1 MYTQVRLF
9 FKYTDSIDIMVV
21 KAPDPTYLI
30 EQLKLLVHNPEALNH
45 EDAHLLIQQLEML
58 IQKPKTANHDL
69 SQRSEIQRLARQVSV
84 ALETPQESMQRIM
97 FTQLPLVTT
106 RISND
111 FDIFATLTRGG
122 DDADPV
128 PLSDLVQASG
138 LDKSLVSTLMDYHC
152 YQGAAVEPRQGYYT
166 PTRLTY
172 SLLDPMVVKAITS
185 WHDIVGPA
193 YGALHR
199 LLKTGPDKSGQKT
212 AFQVGQYT
220 TESFYDWLESRPE
233 QHSAFYGYM
242 AANHVI
248 TGKWVDVVH
257 FDEEIAHEAHE
268 NEAVFVDIGGGDGSQ
283 CIEVQKVHRLGG
295 RIILQDRA
303 AVIEKAESTREAG
316 VETVVYDFFTEQP
329 VKGARAYFFQFVLLN
344 WDEDECVRILASQVP
359 AMGPES
365 VLMIVDYVQGH
376 RWENKSGP
384 LEPDLYTPA
393 TALAARACHDAKGR
407 SRADYRNML
416 ERAGLELKD
425 IRVFTSFGQAV
436 IMAKKP

>member
-1 MYTQVRLF
+1 
-9 FKYTDSIDIMVV
+9 MVPV
-21 KAPDPTYLI
+21 APDPTYLI
-30 EQLKLLVHNPEALNH
+30 EQLKLLAKNPETLSH
-45 EDAHLLIQQLEML
+45 EDTHLLIKQLKL
-58 IQKPKTANHDL
+58 LVLKCGAANHDV
-69 SQRSEIQRLARQVSV
+69 SHRSEIQRLARLVSV

-97 FTQLPLVTT
+97 FTHLPLVTA

-111 FDIFATLTRGG
+111 FDIFATLTKG

-128 PLSDLVQASG
+128 ALSDLVKASG
-138 LDKSLVSTLMDYHC
+138 LDKNLVSTIMDYHC
-152 YQGAAVEPRQGYYT
+152 YQGAAVEPRQGFYA

-172 SLLDPMVVKAITS
+172 SLLDPMVVKATTS

-199 LLKTGPDKSGQKT
+199 LLKSGPEESGQKT
-212 AFQVGQYT
+212 AFQVGQHT

-242 AANHVI
+242 AANHAV
-248 TGKWVDVVH
+248 TTKWVDVVR
-257 FDEEIAHEAHE
+257 FDEEIAHNAHE

-283 CIEVQKVHRLGG
+283 SIEVQKAHKLGG
-295 RIILQDRA
+295 RIVMQDRA
-303 AVIEKAESTREAG
+303 AVIDKAAKAREAG
-316 VETVVYDFFTEQP
+316 VETMVYDFFTEQP
-329 VKGARAYFFQFVLLN
+329 VKGARAYFIQFILLN
-344 WDEDECVRILASQVP
+344 WDDGDCVRILASQVP

-376 RWENKSGP
+376 RWENKGGL

-407 SRADYRNML
+407 SRADYCDLL
-416 ERAGLELKD
+416 ERAGLELKE
-425 IRVFTSFGQAV
+425 IRVFTNFGQAV